1 MEGIFRVIAMYL
13 VLLAVFRL
21 AGKRTLSDAT
31 TFDFLLLLIIS
42 ETTQQALV
50 REDHS
55 FTHSMVMIL
64 TFVGV
69 NIVLS
74 AMKQHSRAVERLLEG
89 EPVLLVEHGRPV
101 RRAMDKERV
110 DEDDILEAA
119 RERRGLERLDQ
130 IKYAVLE
137 RSGRI
142 SIVPFEPDDALP
154 RATTLPR
161 VPAIIPPG

>member
-1 MEGIFRVIAMYL
+1 MQGVIRVVIMYL
-13 VLLAVFRL
+13 VLLLVFRL

-31 TFDFLLLLIIS
+31 TFDLLMLLIIS

-50 REDHS
+50 HDDDS
-55 FTHSMVMIL
+55 FTHSMVMVL

-74 AMKQHSRAVERLLEG
+74 AWKQRSKTIESLLEG
-89 EPVLLVEHGRPV
+89 EPVLLVEHGRLM

-119 RERRGLERLDQ
+119 RERRGLERIDQ
-130 IKYAVLE
+130 IKYAILE
-137 RSGRI
+137 RSGQI
-142 SIVPFEPDDALP
+142 SIIPVRRGDGA
-154 RATTLPR
+154 
-161 VPAIIPPG
+161 PA